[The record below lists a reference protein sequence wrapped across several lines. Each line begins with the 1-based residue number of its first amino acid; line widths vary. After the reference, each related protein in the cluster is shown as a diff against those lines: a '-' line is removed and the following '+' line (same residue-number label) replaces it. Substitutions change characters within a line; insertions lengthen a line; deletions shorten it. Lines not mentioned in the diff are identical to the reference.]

1 MTRKILLFFMGVI
14 TWFLLC
20 SPVFAENFYIENY
33 DVNIQVNKS
42 KQAHITENIDVYFT
56 VSSHGIFRDIIH
68 KNATV
73 KNILVSEDGVIS
85 PSASNTNIKIGD
97 PYTLI
102 SGRHHYTITYD
113 YNYLDNKNEFYHNI
127 IGTEWNTNIRHVNFS
142 ITMPE
147 EFNPD
152 DVGIS
157 IGQYGVQGFDSGA
170 EFKIEGLN
178 ISGQTHRI
186 LQPHEGITIRL
197 AVPEGYFNKVSD
209 VRANALIILLVL
221 LTLVSFIIWYTFG
234 KDEKAIPV
242 VNFYP
247 PKGMN
252 TLETEIA
259 YKEKASTQGLVAM
272 LISLAQR
279 GYIKIEDYGTD
290 FTLTRLKCYDGID
303 KLEKKFIN
311 VLFAPSNISVT
322 EPDNRQISQH
332 ELKTSETFYKN
343 CADIISDAN
352 SKKNCIYEK
361 ISVHPGLRTIMLLCL
376 LSIVFITFLA
386 LVNFNIFQLGK
397 CIMPLIFTTIALAVL
412 ITSKGELFTI
422 LWAIGFGGIPLLSVI
437 GEIGSVA
444 PYNLPI
450 LYTGLVCI
458 VISSICLYNLR
469 KRNRQ
474 ALSVLGNLLG
484 FKKFIE
490 TAEKHRLQTLVEK
503 DPQYFYN
510 VLPYAYL
517 FGISDKWIKK
527 FEGIMTL
534 QPDWYTGEHFNCN
547 TFRHFSSSMKSV
559 SVPSTVNGGVST
571 SSGGGGGFSGG
582 GGGGGGGGSW

>member
-1 MTRKILLFFMGVI
+1 MGVM

-33 DVNIQVNKS
+33 DVNILVNKS
-42 KQAHITENIDVYFT
+42 KQAHITENMDVYFT
-56 VSSHGIFRDIIH
+56 VSSHGIYRDIIH

-73 KNILVSEDGVIS
+73 KNILVSENSVIS

-97 PYTLI
+97 PYKLI

-127 IGTEWNTNIRHVNFS
+127 IGTGWNTDIRHVNFS

-157 IGQYGVQGFDSGA
+157 IGEYGVQGFDGGA
-170 EFKIEGLN
+170 EFRIDGLN
-178 ISGQTHRI
+178 ITGQTHRI

-197 AVPEGYFNKVSD
+197 AVPEGYFNKVGNI
-209 VRANALIILLVL
+209 RANVLIILLVL
-221 LTLVSFIIWYTFG
+221 LTLLSFVIWYTFG

-279 GYIKIEDYGTD
+279 GYIKINDYATD
-290 FTLTRLKCYDGID
+290 FTLTRLKYYDGTD
-303 KLEKKFIN
+303 KLEKEFMST
-311 VLFAPSNISVT
+311 LFAPSNST
-322 EPDNRQISQH
+322 NFKTDNRKISKH
-332 ELKTSETFYKN
+332 ELETSETFYKN
-343 CADIISDAN
+343 CTDIIFDAN
-352 SKKNCIYEK
+352 SKKNLIYEK
-361 ISVHPGLRTIMLLCL
+361 SSVNWGLRIIMLLCL
-376 LSIVFITFLA
+376 LSIVSITFLA
-386 LVNFNIFQLGK
+386 LVNFNISQMGEYL
-397 CIMPLIFTTIALAVL
+397 MPLLMTAVALAVIL
-412 ITSKGELFTI
+412 TSKRDLFLI
-422 LWAIGFGGIPLLSVI
+422 IWALTFGIIPFLGTI
-437 GEIGSVA
+437 GEIGGVA

-450 LYTGLVCI
+450 LLTGLVCI
-458 VISSICLYNLR
+458 VISSICLYHLR
-469 KRNRQ
+469 KRNKQ
-474 ALSVLGNLLG
+474 ALRVLGNLLG

-503 DPQYFYN
+503 DPQYFYD
-510 VLPYAYL
+510 VLPFAYL
-517 FGISDKWIKK
+517 FGISDKWINK
-527 FEGIMTL
+527 FEGIMKL
-534 QPDWYTGEHFNCN
+534 QPDWYTGDFNYH
-547 TFRHFSSSMKSV
+547 TFHNFSDSMKSV
-559 SVPSTVNGGVST
+559 SVPSVSNGGIST

-582 GGGGGGGGSW
+582 GGGGGGGGGW